1 MGGQACVLYGAAEF
15 SIDADIVLLASEQNL
30 ELLRQALRA
39 LEARRV
45 ALPPFDLQYLL
56 RGHAIHFRCY
66 NPDALKVRI
75 DVMSVLRG
83 VDEFD
88 RLWARRVTFLGESGE
103 DINVLSVSDLVQ
115 AKKTQRDKDW
125 PMIRRL
131 IEADYVAVETP
142 TIQRVTFWL
151 LESRT
156 PPMLLELVKTHHDLA
171 VSLCGQRRAIVAAL
185 DANETVVEEE
195 LEKEQKMERAL
206 DRRYWEP
213 LRKELEQLRGMS
225 LPTEEAV

>member
-15 SIDADIVLLASEQNL
+15 SRDADIVLLASEQNL

-39 LEARRV
+39 LEARRI

-66 NPDALKVRI
+66 HPDALKVRI

-88 RLWARRVTFLGESGE
+88 RLWSRRVKFAGERGE
-103 DINVLSVSDLVQ
+103 DLNVLSISDLVK

-131 IEADYVAVETP
+131 IEADYVATETP
-142 TIQRVTFWL
+142 SIQQHTFWL

-156 PPMLLELVKTHHDLA
+156 PPMLVELAESQRDLA
-171 VSLCGQRRAIVAAL
+171 LSLREQRRVIVAAL
-185 DANETVVEEE
+185 EANEGAVEEE
-195 LEKEQKMERAL
+195 LEKEQKIERDL
-206 DRRYWEP
+206 DRRYWRP
-213 LRKELEQLRGMS
+213 LRKELEGLRRMD
-225 LPTEEAV
+225 LPTEEIV

>member
-1 MGGQACVLYGAAEF
+1 
-15 SIDADIVLLASEQNL
+15 
-30 ELLRQALRA
+30 
-39 LEARRV
+39 
-45 ALPPFDLQYLL
+45 
-56 RGHAIHFRCY
+56 
-66 NPDALKVRI
+66 
-75 DVMSVLRG
+75 
-83 VDEFD
+83 
-88 RLWARRVTFLGESGE
+88 LGESGE

-142 TIQRVTFWL
+142 SIQRVTFWL